1 MKQEININDQIF
13 LTKKFIRI
21 NNGYE
26 HTEVIYP
33 LSKVIINKSRQQ
45 YEGVSSFHKRTTY
58 YKYLIMFRCQGISNI
73 NIYFE
78 SEEKRDEV
86 FDNLFNNLP

>member
-21 NNGYE
+21 NNGYDN
-26 HTEVIYP
+26 TEVIYP

-45 YEGVSSFHKRTTY
+45 YEGTAY
-58 YKYLIMFRCQGISNI
+58 YKYIIMFRCQGISNI